1 MMGKC
6 RVCCC
11 CSVAFYVETHR
22 ISGYRKS
29 RISGQICSHV
39 FFIYRGQQLSDN
51 GKRQC
56 AVVTVGTVLFITKN
70 KNDFVKGGKMYSILT
85 IFVDKNKLL

>member
-1 MMGKC
+1 MQSVLLLQCGILRRDAPDIQLSKKPDIRPNMY
-6 RVCCC
+6 
-11 CSVAFYVETHR
+11 CS
-22 ISGYRKS
+22 YRY
-29 RISGQICSHV
+29 V
-39 FFIYRGQQLSDN
+39 FFINRGQQLSDN

-70 KNDFVKGGKMYSILT
+70 KNDFVKGVKMYS

>member
-29 RISGQICSHV
+29 RISGQICSYV
-39 FFIYRGQQLSDN
+39 FFINRGQQLSDN

-70 KNDFVKGGKMYSILT
+70 KNDFVKGGKMYSI
-85 IFVDKNKLL
+85 FVDKNKLL